1 MSSTLLP
8 EQRINRYRKRKNLE
22 RNPEEIKQ
30 EGGTGE
36 KEEKENNS

>member
-8 EQRINRYRKRKNLE
+8 EQRIYRYRKRKNLL
-22 RNPEEIKQ
+22 RNPDEIKQ
-30 EGGTGE
+30 EIGTGE